1 MASTALDGVASQQ
14 TDRFCGLACLKQRDS
29 SMASLYLCLFSYA
42 QVRYRA

>member
-1 MASTALDGVASQQ
+1 MAHIRVASQQ
-14 TDRFCGLACLKQRDS
+14 TDGIYRLACLKQRDS